1 MKISRESLREF
12 REDFMAAMAPLEEK
26 YDVTVMLGAISFNA
40 DEFSSKME
48 VKNSR
53 DPEII
58 AKNDFDANV
67 WKYEHLGFHEGMYK
81 RIFIGADG
89 QRYAVTGFNTRAKK
103 RAILM
108 IRVSDGARFATSE
121 SFVREITDDIYVDNL
136 AEITVEGR
144 EL

>member
-121 SFVREITDDIYVDNL
+121 SFVREITDDIYVENL